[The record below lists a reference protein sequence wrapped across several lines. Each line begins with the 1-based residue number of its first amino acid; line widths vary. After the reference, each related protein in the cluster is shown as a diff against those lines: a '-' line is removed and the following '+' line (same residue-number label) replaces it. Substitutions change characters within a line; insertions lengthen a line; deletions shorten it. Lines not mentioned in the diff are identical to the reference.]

1 MECVPIKN
9 AIIALRTREL
19 DGIQIPWFAMSAVF
33 YGNTAPDIMTWVM
46 EYHEDFLKGIK
57 MSTHHTRNKEVSFSF
72 GNNSLLI
79 IHADNTATWKF

>member
-33 YGNTAPDIMTWVM
+33 YGNTAPDIMTLVA
-46 EYHEDFLKGIK
+46 DQNLDRLN
-57 MSTHHTRNKEVSFSF
+57 RNDHYFM
-72 GNNSLLI
+72 
-79 IHADNTATWKF
+79 